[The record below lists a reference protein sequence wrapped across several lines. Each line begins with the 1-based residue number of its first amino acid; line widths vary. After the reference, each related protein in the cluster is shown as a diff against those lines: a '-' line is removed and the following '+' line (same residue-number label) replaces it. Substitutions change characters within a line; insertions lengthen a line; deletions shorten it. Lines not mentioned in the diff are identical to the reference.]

1 MKPSKYNFILYKKGK
16 SYWYNGFSH
25 LYFQLSEALG
35 RKVEETI
42 SSQPESLRKISEN
55 LYDKLFQGCFIVDD
69 NVDEVKRVIEQNEN
83 AVNNKGYLLTI
94 LPTLNCN
101 FRCWYCIQEHVAGTK
116 MDPETIRKVKRH
128 IQTKMENSDLQFLSI
143 EWFGGEPFMYFDVI
157 RDISDFAK
165 DLCQKKRIPF
175 ISTATTNGY
184 FLTED
189 KIPLL
194 KEYNFNRFQIT
205 LDGVKSAHD
214 KVKFQSG
221 CESAFEYVLTNIN
234 TMLGEMS
241 ELNILLRVNYTRENL
256 DEVMVEQVCDFIAP
270 ENRSRVTV
278 MPRKV
283 WQVTAGNTF
292 QDTTGHIWHKFKEAG
307 FRIDNSNIIKDFVPC
322 YTCRRHFLT
331 INHNGQVLRCTAND
345 DLYATDPPGYLDDN
359 GQVIMKKEYELKYSL
374 KSFDNDNCRCCK
386 YLPMCMGQCPAHYN
400 PEKHECKRASLDLS
414 FEESIINEIENSL

>member
-1 MKPSKYNFILYKKGK
+1 MKSSIYNFIIYKFGK
-16 SYWYNGFSH
+16 SYWYNAYTH
-25 LYFQLSEALG
+25 LFFTLNEQLG
-35 RKVEETI
+35 RKVENMLR
-42 SSQPESLRKISEN
+42 QPESLQVVSMS
-55 LYDKLFQGCFIVDD
+55 LYNKLLRGGFIVPK
-69 NVDEVKRVIEQNEN
+69 NVDEVSKVLASNQE

-116 MDPETIRKVKRH
+116 MSPETIRKVKLH
-128 IQTKMENSDLQFLSI
+128 IQTKMKNPELQFLSI
-143 EWFGGEPFMYFDVI
+143 EWFGGEPFMYCDVI

-184 FLTED
+184 FLTKD

-221 CESAFEYVLTNIN
+221 CESAFEHVLTNIN
-234 TMLGEMS
+234 TMLGEMPG
-241 ELNILLRVNYTRENL
+241 LNILLRVNYTRENL
-256 DEVMVEQVCDFIAP
+256 DEVLVGQVCEFIAP
-270 ENRSRVTV
+270 EDRSRVTV

-283 WQVTAGNTF
+283 WQVAAGNTF
-292 QDTTGHIWHKFKEAG
+292 QDTTGHIWRKFKEAG

-322 YTCRRHFLT
+322 YTCRKHFLT
-331 INHNGQVLRCTAND
+331 INHNGHVLRCTAND

-359 GQVIMKKEYELKYSL
+359 GQVVMKKEYELKYSL
-374 KSFDNDNCRCCK
+374 KSFDNDNCRNCK
-386 YLPMCMGQCPAHYN
+386 YLPMCMGQCPDHYN
-400 PEKHECKRASLDLS
+400 PDKHECKRASMDLS
-414 FEESIINEIENSL
+414 FEDSIINEIENSF